1 MKPFTAKITLFL
13 LLPIV
18 LGGCATREYS
28 MDSSMGVAL
37 QEGMAAQ
44 IVNPNGIPPTGPQG
58 LYGGPAK
65 AAMDRYISSFLS
77 PPPPVNA
84 FSIGIGS
91 GGAASMAAPVI
102 SGTNAP

>member
-1 MKPFTAKITLFL
+1 MKPFAATIISFLFL
-13 LLPIV
+13 PIL
-18 LGGCATREYS
+18 LGGCAPREYS

-37 QEGMAAQ
+37 HEGMATQ

-65 AAMDRYISSFLS
+65 AVMDRYVSSFLS

-91 GGAASMAAPVI
+91 GGSSSMAAPVI

>member
-1 MKPFTAKITLFL
+1 MKPFAATITSFL
-13 LLPIV
+13 LLPIL
-18 LGGCATREYS
+18 LGGCAPREYS
-28 MDSSMGVAL
+28 MDPSMGVAVHENL
-37 QEGMAAQ
+37 VAQ

-65 AAMDRYISSFLS
+65 AVMDRYVSSFLS

-84 FSIGIGS
+84 FSIGIGT
-91 GGAASMAAPVI
+91 GGSASMAAPVV